1 VNVAGTRTCTG
12 GATLRLVAVAVVVVG
27 AEEVDEAVV
36 DELAV

>member
-12 GATLRLVAVAVVVVG
+12 GATLRLVAVAVVVG